1 VNDRDDEEI
10 KIADDFRRQLQERFP
25 AYGGDRA
32 KKDVLNWV
40 KGNPKLEEFIS
51 TLGANARKELL
62 DEMHVELEATP
73 LPNPRDEPFTH
84 RIIQELCNTVESAC
98 RRAGVPLRGGVAYG
112 VSPTFAPN
120 AEQHPVPTTGTS
132 VVELSAGLISF
143 CSHLSKA
150 LSWSIPHQSVEN
162 SLKLDHQPAE
172 VLKRIGSDTELKR
185 LWLELFGAYAYGE
198 GPLDVEMRII
208 PYPYS
213 LTRALL
219 LRAFE
224 LFAVAHE
231 YAHHVA
237 EHGAMESLGVGGD
250 PDSSR
255 KEIEADMFAIA
266 LCRYIEQEEKQPN
279 LFVVSGAAPVVL
291 LKCLDYV
298 RRTRKIFAGR
308 DSSEEASS
316 THPETEERVL
326 AFDSYVDGIPPG
338 LAANFQQTRHDLCAL
353 IDAVWTRLRPLYV
366 QMYED
371 GLRVEDNP
379 VAWLPGSSSQS

>member
-1 VNDRDDEEI
+1 MNDRDDEEI

-32 KKDVLNWV
+32 KEDVLNWV

-84 RIIQELCNTVESAC
+84 RIVQELCNTVESAC

-150 LSWSIPHQSVEN
+150 PSWSIPHQSVEN

-172 VLKRIGSDTELKR
+172 VLRRIGSDTELKR

-198 GPLDVEMRII
+198 GPLDIEMRII

-224 LFAVAHE
+224 LFAVPHE
-231 YAHHVA
+231 CASCGRA
-237 EHGAMESLGVGGD
+237 WSHGEPGESGVI
-250 PDSSR
+250 R
-255 KEIEADMFAIA
+255 
-266 LCRYIEQEEKQPN
+266 
-279 LFVVSGAAPVVL
+279 VVSQRSKRICLPSRCAGISNRKRSSQISSLYPERFRVL

-308 DSSEEASS
+308 YSSEEVKHAS
-316 THPETEERVL
+316 
-326 AFDSYVDGIPPG
+326 
-338 LAANFQQTRHDLCAL
+338 
-353 IDAVWTRLRPLYV
+353 
-366 QMYED
+366 
-371 GLRVEDNP
+371 
-379 VAWLPGSSSQS
+379 